1 MNIVTPD
8 SLMVT
13 AKILGI
19 ALGVF
24 MGLCFLIGVLSGST
38 EIKPLKIPDKIDI
51 GYISGPSNAYRYTT
65 YDESDNL
72 KAEQDEIKRLRNKVT
87 KIKLERQLAE
97 QLEIERLIAE
107 SNRQKQQ
114 ENNSSPN
121 HIAKQSQAQQKPED
135 KKHPL
140 FDDCVAALMSLGE
153 KKTSAMQATAK
164 FLKDNPKTKTIDE
177 FIVGVY
183 KR

>member
-1 MNIVTPD
+1 MNIVSPD
-8 SLMVT
+8 SLMLT

-51 GYISGPSNAYRYTT
+51 GYISGPSNAYQYTT
-65 YDESDNL
+65 YGDKESL
-72 KAEQDEIKRLRNKVT
+72 RAEQDEIKRLRNKVT
-87 KIKLERQLAE
+87 KIKLERQLAQ
-97 QLEIERLIAE
+97 QLEIERLVTE
-107 SNRQKQQ
+107 SNRQNQQ
-114 ENNSSPN
+114 FNNSTPRQ
-121 HIAKQSQAQQKPED
+121 AVKQSPLQQKPAD

-164 FLKDNPKTKTIDE
+164 FLKDNPKIKTIDE